1 MAYGND
7 VTEALPYVLSNPVAI
22 SNYNIGEE
30 SYDIAIDSLPFFLNT
45 SDEYPYRRYTAQYRK
60 QQIDQSNEPGEQS
73 ITGWWVRAQSSFH
86 NGSGIKFYDPSAGET
101 VAYRFTDSRNVDVW
115 TKGRVTLL
123 KETSNMSGVT
133 SGIYKLISVV
143 DGSTDKIVAWTPE
156 NTTIKNYT
164 AGGTAVTYTDV
175 TSIAQPLDTAILA
188 VASDGTNLFI
198 ADNDH
203 IYTGPINT
211 PTAGYSRY
219 YNTGSE
225 KVVLAWVKQRL
236 VACIGASVYELT
248 NAKGSTHTL
257 PTAVYTHPNSGWT
270 WTSISE
276 SGSAIYAAGY
286 AGGNSAIYKFT
297 LSSNGAMP
305 VLTSGVIAAQLPTG
319 EIVNKIEYYLGYLM
333 VGTNKG
339 VRVAAISET
348 TGDITYGPLI
358 IEANN
363 TGFDFAFRDTFVW
376 VTGSIDG
383 CPGLY
388 RIDLANEL
396 EDLRFAYATDTYLS
410 GVSGYATSVDFIG
423 NTNQIAFTTSGS
435 NGIAVQSTTVL
446 SSTGYVTTGK
456 IRFGTLENKVFKLL
470 KALVDNTYGNFAISS
485 IDYTGNEYN
494 VGNFAEGD
502 YTSEVGISYPVG
514 SQQSLSFKFTL
525 NRFSTNSALGPE
537 FTGYQIK
544 ALPAVPRQRIIVYP
558 LACYDQ
564 ENDALGNQV
573 GYEGAA
579 YDKLVALEAIENV
592 GDTIR
597 VQDFRNNETYNGI
610 IEQIEFINKTP
621 TDKRFSGFGGILV
634 ATIRTI

>member
-22 SNYNIGEE
+22 SNYNVGEE

-358 IEANN
+358 IEAGN
-363 TGFDFAFRDTFVW
+363 TGLDFAFRDTFVW
-376 VTGSIDG
+376 VTGSIDE

-579 YDKLVALEAIENV
+579 YDKLVALEAIENI

-597 VQDFRNNETYNGI
+597 VQDYRNNETYNGI

>member
-358 IEANN
+358 IEASN
-363 TGFDFAFRDTFVW
+363 TGLDFAFRDTFVW
-376 VTGSIDG
+376 VTGSIDE

-446 SSTGYVTTGK
+446 SNTGYVTTGK